1 MIERVMN
8 HPVVIYTTV
17 TCPYCIRAKQVLN
30 AKHATYHEIDVT
42 HDPEARKFLV
52 EASGQRTV
60 PQIFIGGKSIGGC
73 DDMIALD
80 RQGKLDEMLKNA
92 VSMIADATV

>member
-1 MIERVMN
+1 MS
-8 HPVVIYTTV
+8 HPVTIYTTV

-30 AKHATYHEIDVT
+30 AKQVKYSEIDVT
-42 HDPEARKFLV
+42 EDPETRKFLV
-52 EASGQRTV
+52 EATGQRTV

-80 RQGKLDEMLKNA
+80 RQGKLDEMLKA
-92 VSMIADATV
+92 VTARQSEAAV